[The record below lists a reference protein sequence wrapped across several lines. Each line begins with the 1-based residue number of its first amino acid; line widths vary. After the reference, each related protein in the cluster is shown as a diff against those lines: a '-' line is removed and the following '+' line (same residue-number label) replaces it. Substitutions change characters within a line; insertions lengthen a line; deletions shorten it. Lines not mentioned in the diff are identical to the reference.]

1 MSYLENV
8 IKASGG
14 HSAPAE
20 NLEEDKKEA
29 PEGYHYMPDGTLMKD
44 SDHEDEAALEKGK
57 DDPCW
62 EGYVQ
67 VGMKKGKDGQMVPNC
82 VPIDAEAVG
91 IEPPITREAAEF
103 IVSGINEN
111 YGESRHISG
120 DLAYKVA
127 SMAAEKYSDL
137 YGTSHTS
144 AVVREL
150 IDFTEYATSGI
161 VSSASGISCSCY
173 SDLLPEGHPDNEKSS
188 IVASA
193 LWLSGAPELEEGSRE
208 AVYAS
213 LTALD
218 EIESL
223 HSSYRVKALIASGSL
238 SEQTLQQ
245 IQRLSN

>member
-1 MSYLENV
+1 MSYVENV
-8 IKASGG
+8 IKATGG
-14 HSAPAE
+14 HAAPE
-20 NLEEDKKEA
+20 ETLEA
-29 PEGYHYMPDGTLMKD
+29 VPEGYHRMPDGTIMKD
-44 SDHEDEAALEKGK
+44 SEHEDEAALEKSS

-67 VGMKKGKDGQMVPNC
+67 VGMKKGKNGDMVPNC
-82 VPIDAEAVG
+82 VPIDAGAVG
-91 IEPPITREAAEF
+91 MEPPITREAAEF

-111 YGESRHISG
+111 YGEARRVSA

-127 SMAAEKYSDL
+127 SMATEKYSDL
-137 YGTSHTS
+137 YGDSRTS

-150 IDFTEYATSGI
+150 IDFTEYATSGL
-161 VSSASGISCSCY
+161 VSSGSGISCSCY
-173 SDLLPEGHPDNEKSS
+173 SDLLPEGHPDNETSS

-208 AVYAS
+208 ALYAS

-223 HSSYRVKALIASGSL
+223 HSSYRVKALIASGTL
-238 SEQTLQQ
+238 SEHTMQQ
-245 IQRLSN
+245 LKRLSN